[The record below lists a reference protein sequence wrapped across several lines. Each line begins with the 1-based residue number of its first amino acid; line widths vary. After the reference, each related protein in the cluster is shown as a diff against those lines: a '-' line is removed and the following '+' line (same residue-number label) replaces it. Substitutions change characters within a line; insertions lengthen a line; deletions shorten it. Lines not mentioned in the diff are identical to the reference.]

1 MERLM
6 RAVAMA
12 GMTLMPAVV
21 CAAEDDAHA
30 AKGDPSVIHA
40 PNAGVMSGIMA
51 VVVFLLVYM
60 ILATKVW
67 PKIAKG
73 LKEREEKI
81 RQEIAAAEAAR
92 QQAADALAMYQQSLA
107 EARAEA
113 QKMLDE
119 TRSQQQKLAAELKA
133 KADTELGQMREKALR
148 DIEGAKRA
156 ALNEVYA
163 DTANLAAMV
172 ASKILRREIN
182 AADHQAFVDESLA
195 ELESVR
201 S

>member
-12 GMTLMPAVV
+12 GMTLVPA
-21 CAAEDDAHA
+21 AAFGAADE
-30 AKGDPSVIHA
+30 AKGEPSVIHA

-133 KADTELGQMREKALR
+133 KADVELGQMRERALR

-163 DTANLAAMV
+163 DAAGLAAMI

-195 ELESVR
+195 ELESAR